1 MKSTSITLRSREPI
15 LIPLSFDRTIE
26 IWKVYGRAHLF
37 RMVLPAGVRSS
48 IRVGESFM
56 LRPGR
61 KIDIFIDGDQKV
73 VLSRAP
79 VKSQRLFL
87 ELPVG
92 IRAWKRKEYAERRKP
107 TVFSLAV

>member
-1 MKSTSITLRSREPI
+1 MKSTSITLRSKEPV

-26 IWKVYGRAHLF
+26 IWKVYDQPHLF
-37 RMVLPAGVRSS
+37 RMVLPVGVRST
-48 IRVGESFM
+48 IRNNEPFK

-61 KIDIFIDGDQKV
+61 KIDIFIDGNQKI

-79 VKSQRLFL
+79 VKSQRLLFI
-87 ELPVG
+87 LPVG
-92 IRAWKRKEYAERRKP
+92 IKVWKRREYAERQKP

>member
-1 MKSTSITLRSREPI
+1 MKTSITLRSKEPV

-26 IWKVYGRAHLF
+26 IWKVYDRPHLF
-37 RMVLPAGVRSS
+37 RLVLPAGVRSS
-48 IRVGESFM
+48 VRVDESFV

-61 KIDIFIDGDQKV
+61 RIDIFIDGDQKI

-79 VKSQRLFL
+79 VKSQRLYL
-87 ELPVG
+87 ELPAG
-92 IRAWKRKEYAERRKP
+92 IRAWKKREYAEQRKP